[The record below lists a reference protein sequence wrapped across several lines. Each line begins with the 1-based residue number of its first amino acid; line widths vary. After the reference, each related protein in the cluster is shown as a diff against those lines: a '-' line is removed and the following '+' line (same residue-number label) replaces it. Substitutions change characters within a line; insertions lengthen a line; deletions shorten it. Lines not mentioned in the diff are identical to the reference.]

1 MYRPA
6 LALLLCFHIEVKNPW
21 NEEQDGCLPQLPPF
35 NWKMKQCHVEGRK
48 FGLCASQQELLLSS
62 TPLPCCWQPI
72 LPNQPGEHWPGC
84 LSVWL
89 HPGLLAWL
97 LAHHCQLFPAQQH
110 GPRFVSARP
119 SSFHGLSAKLWLWEV
134 HLHFKQWTDEEYDGP
149 NLYEL
154 NF

>member
-6 LALLLCFHIEVKNPW
+6 LALLLCFHTEVKNPW
-21 NEEQDGCLPQLPPF
+21 NEEQDSCLPQLPPF

-89 HPGLLAWL
+89 HPGPARLALGTPLPALSSPATWATL
-97 LAHHCQLFPAQQH
+97 CFCKAQQL
-110 GPRFVSARP
+110 PWA
-119 SSFHGLSAKLWLWEV
+119 LSKALTLRSPFT
-134 HLHFKQWTDEEYDGP
+134 L
-149 NLYEL
+149 
-154 NF
+154 